1 MVYFL
6 GQWLSG
12 LWLGF
17 IGFWMLQTAIAGYRA
32 AKTREAMSRFS
43 AFHVMS
49 PYTGLPSPPDAPQ
62 IPANVNALA
71 VFDFMRQ
78 NSVPRAFVTDGS
90 QIVGVIEV
98 QLSRP

>member
-1 MVYFL
+1 
-6 GQWLSG
+6 
-12 LWLGF
+12 
-17 IGFWMLQTAIAGYRA
+17 
-32 AKTREAMSRFS
+32 
-43 AFHVMS
+43 MS